1 MCVSPS
7 LTQSIKHPTRSSS
20 PDTRFSALAFSTA
33 LPHAGDW
40 LNSIPSISLGLH
52 LHDSEFRV
60 CLCYWLGLR
69 IQGENLLCPVCS
81 LPSYEFGDHG
91 IGCGG
96 NRDRI
101 QRHDAVRDVLFAA
114 AQTAALAP
122 RKEVSSLIPNSF
134 SRPADIFLPTWERGR
149 PAALDVTIISP
160 MQHQILARAATGP
173 GHAFRVGEKDINSAC
188 SPWEVPQSEVS
199 TFSHTH
205 GGRVI
210 GEAGASGMLLSHTL
224 RELATYTHTHSHTYV
239 HTHTHTNVY
248 S

>member
-173 GHAFRVGEKDINSAC
+173 GHAFRVGENRKLAAHLGDA
-188 SPWEVPQSEVS
+188 EVKVS
-199 TFSHTH
+199 TFSLWWQSHW
-205 GGRVI
+205 V
-210 GEAGASGMLLSHTL
+210 AGAMMLFPSFRELAICWVRDWVSLHTL
-224 RELATYTHTHSHTYV
+224 RT
-239 HTHTHTNVY
+239 HTHTH
-248 S
+248 